1 MIGQVKALGL
11 LAGQWLGISPTTA
24 SLIMVGIII
33 LYTSVGGLAAVA
45 LTDTIMVI
53 GMCASAAIIVVTVF
67 SDISPTSL
75 IDALHSIDPHLVEP
89 TNSGPYGASTW
100 HVFLVLPYAFIYA
113 TTLPY
118 MSVRFMALAKTTKLH
133 LMAAYMT
140 PMACLLSLVP
150 LAGLY
155 VRVKVPGLENADNA
169 MPIFLTTFLTPT
181 TSAVITLFILFAM
194 KSTANSV
201 LHAIAGS
208 VSHDLRQAIWPKCRM
223 TETQLLVFN
232 RTAVWVLGMVGF
244 VGMLYAPPFML
255 SMLAI
260 LGSGTLMATLV
271 APMMLSRYIEGNIY
285 AALFSMLIGFT
296 SGSVLFLMFDMGWVE
311 APIYTTVISSIS
323 YIVIAKVF
331 AAQGKAHF
339 WVSNH

>member
-1 MIGQVKALGL
+1 
-11 LAGQWLGISPTTA
+11 
-24 SLIMVGIII
+24 
-33 LYTSVGGLAAVA
+33 
-45 LTDTIMVI
+45 
-53 GMCASAAIIVVTVF
+53 
-67 SDISPTSL
+67 
-75 IDALHSIDPHLVEP
+75 
-89 TNSGPYGASTW
+89 
-100 HVFLVLPYAFIYA
+100 
-113 TTLPY
+113 
-118 MSVRFMALAKTTKLH
+118 
-133 LMAAYMT
+133 MAAYMT

-169 MPIFLTTFLTPT
+169 MPVFFLTTFLTPT

-223 TETQLLVFN
+223 SETQLLIFN
-232 RTAVWVLGMVGF
+232 RLAVWGLGLVGF

-271 APMMLSRYIEGNIY
+271 APMMLSRFIEGNIY
-285 AALFSMLIGFT
+285 AALFSMLIGFG
-296 SGSVLFLMFDMGWVE
+296 SGSVLFFLMFDMGWVE
-311 APIYTTVISSIS
+311 APIYATVISSFS
-323 YIVIAKVF
+323 YVVIAKVY
-331 AAQGKAHF
+331 AAQTDAQF
-339 WVSNH
+339 WVSNN